1 MHLFETFT
9 WCAKIRGIFCC
20 AFRVLI
26 DWADKLQSR
35 GLISALTIWRWTT
48 RMRAQM
54 KRSPPNAKIN
64 ACNKKVFCLCL
75 CENSSKTGF
84 AHYMDGCLLRE
95 SLPLWKSTFFLETH
109 IWGNSPSPQSNF
121 SVEIDWKSNYFLE
134 IDLLPGNSQLCKL
147 TFPVVEL
154 LCWNRL
160 KIELLPGNR
169 LSPWKLTSVETHLL
183 HGRTSLLKSTDNPTT
198 SWKSTFFLETHNLW
212 KLTFSVVELLCWNR
226 LKIELLPGIR
236 MEKVGFHGE
245 GGFRGISQ
253 FTFALSFLLQVA
265 LTLFYEQKFYF
276 VLCSWRAAV
285 TWPYRITS
293 FCSVLTTSSS
303 QELYG
308 LSLQVTKPA
317 HISIWKFACHVTT
330 WPT

>member
-64 ACNKKVFCLCL
+64 ACNKKVFFLCL

-109 IWGNSPSPQSNF
+109 IWGNSPSPWSNFSVEIELLPGNRLSPWKLTSEETHLLHSRTSPLKSTENRTTSWKSTFSLETHNCANSPSPWSNF

-134 IDLLPGNSQLCKL
+134 IDFLPGNSHLWKL
-147 TFPVVEL
+147 TFSMVEL

-160 KIELLPGNR
+160 ITQLLPGNR
-169 LSPWKLTSVETHLL
+169 PSSWKLTICGNSPSPWSNFSVEI
-183 HGRTSLLKSTDNPTT
+183 D
-198 SWKSTFFLETHNLW
+198 WKSNYFLEFEWRRLVSMG
-212 KLTFSVVELLCWNR
+212 KADFVE
-226 LKIELLPGIR
+226 
-236 MEKVGFHGE
+236 
-245 GGFRGISQ
+245 
-253 FTFALSFLLQVA
+253 
-265 LTLFYEQKFYF
+265 
-276 VLCSWRAAV
+276 
-285 TWPYRITS
+285 
-293 FCSVLTTSSS
+293 
-303 QELYG
+303 
-308 LSLQVTKPA
+308 
-317 HISIWKFACHVTT
+317 
-330 WPT
+330 